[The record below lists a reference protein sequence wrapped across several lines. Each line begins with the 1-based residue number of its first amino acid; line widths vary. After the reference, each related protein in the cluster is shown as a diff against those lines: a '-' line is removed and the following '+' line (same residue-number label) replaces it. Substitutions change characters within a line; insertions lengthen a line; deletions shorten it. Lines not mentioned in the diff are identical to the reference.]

1 MTLIIGIK
9 CADGVV
15 VASDGAATLGTIA
28 SQTLRQPVKKLS
40 ILHGK
45 IVVGVSGPV
54 GLGQKIVQGV
64 DDLYDANKLSGKNSC
79 DAMKIFSETL
89 REQIK
94 PEYEMVQVS
103 SKVLGNTAV
112 NGILSST
119 IIALPIK
126 REACLIQFDHQGSS
140 EQATEDLPFIS
151 IGSGEPIA
159 DPFLGFIRRIFWK
172 DGVPETNGGIF
183 AAYWTLRH
191 AISLHPGGV
200 ADPIQVVVLKREGS
214 DWTVNEIQASELAEH
229 KEAMQA
235 AEAKLA
241 NFREELVDDDMAS
254 PVPNPEKTEE
264 KIKDRS

>member
-9 CADGVV
+9 CADGIVI
-15 VASDGAATLGTIA
+15 AADGAATLGNIG

-45 IVVGVSGPV
+45 VVVGVSGPV

-64 DDLYDANKLSGKNSC
+64 DDLYGENKLSGKNNC
-79 DAMKIFSETL
+79 DAMKVFSESL
-89 REQIK
+89 REQIR
-94 PEYEMVQVS
+94 PEFEMTQVS

-112 NGILSST
+112 NSVLSST

-126 REACLIQFDHQGSS
+126 REACLIQFDYQGSS

-172 DGVPETNGGIF
+172 DGIPETNGGIF
-183 AAYWTLRH
+183 AALWTLRH

-200 ADPIQVVVLKREGS
+200 ADPIQIVVLKKDGA
-214 DWTVNEIQASELAEH
+214 DWTAKELQASELEEH
-229 KEAMQA
+229 EEAIQA
-235 AEAKLA
+235 AEEKLA
-241 NFREELVDDDMAS
+241 TFREELVDVEKAQ
-254 PVPNPEKTEE
+254 PVPDPEKTKE
-264 KIKDRS
+264 KVK